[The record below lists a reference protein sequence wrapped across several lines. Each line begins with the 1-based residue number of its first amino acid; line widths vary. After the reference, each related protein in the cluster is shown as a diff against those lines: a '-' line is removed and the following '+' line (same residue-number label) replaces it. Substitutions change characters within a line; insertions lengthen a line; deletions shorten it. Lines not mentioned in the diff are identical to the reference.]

1 MEVHGLAYEKY
12 REINKG
18 HIGGLQAEFTLLF
31 RVAVG
36 AWVLELGLVFRSG

>member
-18 HIGGLQAEFTLLF
+18 HIGGLKAEFTLL
-31 RVAVG
+31 
-36 AWVLELGLVFRSG
+36 LGLWLGLGC